1 MAGVGIGAGTTK
13 GSLCLY
19 QLFRFRGIETGI
31 FLFLRLVL
39 NESHESAIRVYQ
51 SSDAAAPRFDLRRMQ
66 TRLSLA
72 SFWQP
77 CGFTD
82 GIKGVEIV
90 QPQTATEPTGRRI
103 QSGMPKEL
111 QGEITALQ
119 NHPAFVAPR
128 FGEAESCVELRGF
141 LEVP

>member
-1 MAGVGIGAGTTK
+1 MAGVGIGAGATK
-13 GSLCLY
+13 VSRPLQAFSL
-19 QLFRFRGIETGI
+19 RGIETGI

-51 SSDAAAPRFDLRRMQ
+51 SSDAAAPRFDLRRVQ

-90 QPQTATEPTGRRI
+90 EPQTATEPTGQRI
-103 QSGMPKEL
+103 QSG
-111 QGEITALQ
+111 
-119 NHPAFVAPR
+119 
-128 FGEAESCVELRGF
+128 
-141 LEVP
+141 